1 MDERTNDD
9 RTMTEAEIRKDLIAL
24 ITDNVGVN
32 ATELLP
38 DADIEHDLGCAGDDF
53 FELMDVYAERF
64 NVDMSGFLWFFHNTE
79 EGYKL
84 GGLFFLSPD
93 KRVQRIPVTLDLL
106 VDSALNRKWTVN
118 YPPHKIPNKRWDIGI
133 SVILA
138 LVVMTWAAI
147 SLLGKC

>member
-1 MDERTNDD
+1 MGSDLSEQ
-9 RTMTEAEIRKDLIAL
+9 EIRKDLIAL
-24 ITDNVGVN
+24 ITDKVGVN

-38 DADIEHDLGCAGDDF
+38 DADIELDLGCTGDDF

-64 NVDMSGFLWFFHNTE
+64 KVDMSGFLWYFLNTE

-84 GGLFFLSPD
+84 GGLFFLAPD

-106 VDSALNRKWTVN
+106 VDSALNRRWTVN
-118 YPPHKIPNKRWDIGI
+118 YPPRKVPVKRWDIRI
-133 SVILA
+133 NVIIGF
-138 LVVMTWAAI
+138 VVLTWAAI